1 MTKSVKKSLIEGFAA
16 LLDKA
21 FGDIGNDNKSV
32 VEVNKSV
39 DVEQRRA
46 LFVVLEPD
54 VVDAHGD
61 TYSAEEVEK
70 ACINFNTH
78 CNKANLFHRVQTED
92 VKIEQ
97 SFINPST
104 FTLEDGREIK
114 KGTWMQWMH
123 FPEDNPNSEL
133 LWKMVKDGEIQG
145 VSIGATAKVEELND
159 D

>member
-21 FGDIGNDNKSV
+21 FGDIGNGNESV

-70 ACINFNTH
+70 ACANFNIH
-78 CNKANLFHRVQTED
+78 CMKANLFHRVMTED
-92 VKIEQ
+92 SRVEQ
-97 SFINPST
+97 SFITPAS
-104 FTLEDGREIK
+104 FTTDDGRDIK
-114 KGTWMQWMH
+114 KGTWLTWMN
-123 FPEDNPNSEL
+123 FPETKGGDT
-133 LWKMVKDGEIQG
+133 LWEMVKSGEIVG
-145 VSIGATAKVEELND
+145 VSIGAVAKVEDIE
-159 D
+159 